1 MNVNVLTEGHFDGML
16 LAKLIAEE
24 QGRSDVEIN
33 VLGGRSSLYSYAR
46 TQLAVRRIPVAVV
59 FDAQTPEPE
68 AALER
73 QREAEEVIGDVAGR
87 VPFRVLVAVPALE
100 VLFFQRPELL
110 RRVFGE
116 AVNEHV
122 MELGQLSPRRA
133 LQKLAPDRPFE
144 DVRIDVLRAMDP
156 SDVQALRNESPLIQD
171 LLSFITTTVG
181 RSPRSAVS
189 VV

>member
-1 MNVNVLTEGHFDGML
+1 MNVNVLTDGNFDGML

-24 QGRSDVEIN
+24 QNRYDVEIK
-33 VLGGRSSLYSYAR
+33 VLQGKSSVYSFAR
-46 TQLAVRRIPVAVV
+46 TLLAVKRIAVAVV
-59 FDAQTPEPE
+59 FDAGTPEPD

-73 QREAEEVIGDVAGR
+73 QREAEDVIGDVAGR
-87 VPFRVLVAVPALE
+87 VPFRVLLAIPALE

-116 AVNEHV
+116 AINEHV
-122 MELGQLSPRRA
+122 MELAQLSPRRA
-133 LQKLAPDRPFE
+133 LQKLAPDKPYE
-144 DVRIDVLRAMDP
+144 SIRIDVLRAMDP
-156 SDVQALRNESPLIQD
+156 SDVQALRDESPLIQD
-171 LLSFITTTVG
+171 LVSFITTIAG